1 MPGSSRNSP
10 SALPCPWPA
19 QHGHPCP
26 GEPHGGW
33 QEGHRG
39 DPTHSAVT
47 HSCSQH
53 WAELPWECLLAVPF
67 PPSQVA
73 LAGLSPWH
81 WLCSGLLC
89 CVWSPDPA
97 LPSRATTTAGFL
109 LCLSTHM
116 NLKFLH
122 SQGSVNLE
130 VAPPKATI
138 AGQGCGL
145 ITTFEKHPSVPTPK
159 SFSTQISLPA
169 SSHQL
174 LQMFLWQL

>member
-10 SALPCPWPA
+10 SAQPSTASRA
-19 QHGHPCP
+19 QGSHTWGGRRATEVTPHTQQSHTRVPNTGQSCP
-26 GEPHGGW
+26 GNASLLCHSHPRRWHWQGCPHGTG
-33 QEGHRG
+33 
-39 DPTHSAVT
+39 
-47 HSCSQH
+47 
-53 WAELPWECLLAVPF
+53 F
-67 PPSQVA
+67 A
-73 LAGLSPWH
+73 LG
-81 WLCSGLLC
+81 CLC

-122 SQGSVNLE
+122 SQGSVNLG

-174 LQMFLWQL
+174 LQRFLWES